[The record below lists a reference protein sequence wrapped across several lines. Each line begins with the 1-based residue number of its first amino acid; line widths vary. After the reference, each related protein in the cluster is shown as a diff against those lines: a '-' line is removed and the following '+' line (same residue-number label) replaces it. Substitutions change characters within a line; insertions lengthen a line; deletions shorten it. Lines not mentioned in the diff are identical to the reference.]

1 MWFGAMAKSAEQF
14 KALRKAQKGC
24 LSLFLSL
31 FLALGP
37 ILISGCNKGA
47 LMQSQ
52 QNPPKQVI
60 EPEPEQKA
68 KAQDNPIDI
77 FFKEFYAAYLEHV
90 KKAQGTALEE
100 VQGLENTLALN
111 LHIQRLQQ
119 IFLAVTKLEPGGES
133 EGFEGML
140 IGPFNGYGSI
150 RKFGAQALFSCS
162 LLSGGEISGSLFRG
176 RLVGE
181 WLEEGRESRKG
192 EILKSP
198 EGFYALCAW
207 DGQQDLLFVDNEAL
221 WFKENYGEAQ
231 LPLEQTPE
239 DWASWRYFNGTFIEA
254 EAFSKRITEGE

>member
-1 MWFGAMAKSAEQF
+1 MWFGAMAKSAEHYRAQH
-14 KALRKAQKGC
+14 KAQRVC
-24 LSLFLSL
+24 LGLFLSL
-31 FLALGP
+31 LLALSL

-52 QNPPKQVI
+52 QNPPEQVI
-60 EPEPEQKA
+60 EPLPEQKA
-68 KAQDNPIDI
+68 KAQSNPIDI
-77 FFKEFYAAYLEHV
+77 FFKEFYAAYLEQV

-119 IFLAVTKLEPGGES
+119 IFLAVTKLEQSEES
-133 EGFEGML
+133 ESFEGML

-162 LLSGGEISGSLFRG
+162 LLSGGEIFGSLFRG

-192 EILKSP
+192 EIVKTP

-207 DGQQDLLFVDNEAL
+207 DGQQALLYVDNEAL
-221 WFKENYGEAQ
+221 WFKENYSQAQ
-231 LPLEQTPE
+231 LPLEQKPKE
-239 DWASWRYFNGTFIEA
+239 WAAWQYLNGIFIEA